1 MFTTTRKR
9 GIGAV
14 GLVASATLLGVA
26 SALSPLGHRART
38 TRHRA
43 AVDERARMTV
53 TTGTAAVLFTDMVG
67 STELLSRLGE
77 AAFDVLR
84 RDHFADLRDTI
95 SRTGGTEV
103 KSTGDGVLATFT
115 SAAGAIECAVGMQQ
129 TVAWLGA
136 STGLRLA
143 IRVGLALGDVSF
155 EDGDV
160 FGAPVIE
167 AARLVAA
174 ASGGQILATAVVRL
188 VAGRRSEAV
197 FTDLGCVDLKGLPAP
212 VPTCEVAWEPDRRVP
227 DDVQWAAGPSLAL
240 LTA

>member
-9 GIGAV
+9 GIGAL

-26 SALSPLGHRART
+26 SALSPLGRRACT
-38 TRHRA
+38 TLHNA
-43 AVDERARMTV
+43 AVDDRAGMTV
-53 TTGTAAVLFTDMVG
+53 KTGTAAVLFTDMVG
-67 STELLSRLGE
+67 STALLSRLGE

-84 RDHFADLRDTI
+84 RDHFAGLRETI
-95 SRTGGTEV
+95 SRTGGTVV

-115 SAAGAIECAVGMQQ
+115 SAASAIECAVGMQQ
-129 TVAWLGA
+129 TVARLGA
-136 STGLRLA
+136 GTGLRLA

-155 EDGDV
+155 EEGDV
-160 FGAPVIE
+160 FGVPVIE

-174 ASGGQILATAVVRL
+174 AGGGQILATAVVRL

-197 FTDLGCVDLKGLPAP
+197 FTDLGCVYLKGLPAP
-212 VPTCEVAWEPDRRVP
+212 VPTCEVAWAP